1 MPPPP
6 LALPLAPAPI
16 PGMTPAGACPPCTC
30 IYPLY
35 PSQPS
40 IWTVLITE
48 APGCDTPTPYRL
60 LSPPGA
66 TTNRY
71 DPSRGLS
78 RLAEAWVSQAAAQQR
93 KGRAGRVQPGT
104 CYRLLPSEL
113 WGRLAAQQ
121 APEVLRVPLEQLCL
135 ATKAALAAAAAVAAG
150 GGGGGAADVSSSRAG
165 SAAREGGGG
174 RGGGGGTVDLFRGL
188 QGAKLQ
194 DILAQL
200 LTPPDPASIEAAVL
214 HLTRLGALAPAD
226 ESLTPLGRHLVA
238 MPMDADLG
246 KALIYGCMLR
256 CTGPLLTIAAAAA
269 YGRPVWVSPG
279 DKRAAAEAAKRAV
292 AAAAYAQRSDHLAIV
307 AAYNG
312 WLSARAAGGRREA
325 AEYCSKSFL
334 SYQVRACCWVGRQEA
349 GRELLIPCCTGFLTC
364 CLVTCVWLVSR
375 AHLPCAAPLP
385 ALPPPPHTHNALAGQ
400 GSFESCLQ
408 VKYVPAPPLLYPW
421 RSLTHSHA
429 PLPPTPP
436 HTHIPC
442 HV

>member
-1 MPPPP
+1 
-6 LALPLAPAPI
+6 
-16 PGMTPAGACPPCTC
+16 
-30 IYPLY
+30 
-35 PSQPS
+35 
-40 IWTVLITE
+40 
-48 APGCDTPTPYRL
+48 
-60 LSPPGA
+60 
-66 TTNRY
+66 
-71 DPSRGLS
+71 
-78 RLAEAWVSQAAAQQR
+78 
-93 KGRAGRVQPGT
+93 
-104 CYRLLPSEL
+104 
-113 WGRLAAQQ
+113 
-121 APEVLRVPLEQLCL
+121 
-135 ATKAALAAAAAVAAG
+135 
-150 GGGGGAADVSSSRAG
+150 
-165 SAAREGGGG
+165 
-174 RGGGGGTVDLFRGL
+174 VDLFRGL

-334 SYQVRACCWVGRQEA
+334 SYQVWACCWVGRLEA
-349 GRELLIPCCTGFLTC
+349 GRELLIYGPAQRSCMHPAFP
-364 CLVTCVWLVSR
+364 R
-375 AHLPCAAPLP
+375 AHLPCATPSPPPTRPVADQGSSGCCLQIKACLTPSP
-385 ALPPPPHTHNALAGQ
+385 CCTPGTHSHTNMPPLPPPSPPPPPSFFPNQSQQALETIHASRLDYAATLTSLGFLPDWYTSHLKQEAVHGPAVNAVNAVNGQRLTRGGDDGGDQAPALDSYATEPGGPDEYSHNARVVKAALVAG
-400 GSFESCLQ
+400 FYPRILRVE
-408 VKYVPAPPLLYPW
+408 APPAKYAKVEGGAM
-421 RSLTHSHA
+421 RTEHEA
-429 PLPPTPP
+429 R
-436 HTHIPC
+436 
-442 HV
+442 